1 MTEEFVIHLMR
12 ETFYTIMLIS
22 APVLIVS
29 MIIGLIVSILQAATS
44 IQEFTLTFVPKMIVV
59 AVVIVITMPWM
70 FDVMKTFTINLFQ
83 QIPALVP

>member
-12 ETFYTIMLIS
+12 ETFFTIMLIS

-44 IQEFTLTFVPKMIVV
+44 IQEFTLTFVPKMVVV
-59 AVVIVITMPWM
+59 AVIIVITMPWM
-70 FDVMKTFTINLFQ
+70 FDVMKSFTINLFQ
-83 QIPALVP
+83 QIPALIP

>member
-1 MTEEFVIHLMR
+1 VTEEFVIHLMR

-44 IQEFTLTFVPKMIVV
+44 IQEFTLTFVPKMVVV
-59 AVVIVITMPWM
+59 AIVIVITMPWM
-70 FDVMKTFTINLFQ
+70 FDIMKSFTINLFQ
-83 QIPALVP
+83 QIPALIP